1 MKRAIFPIL
10 LIITLVILAPVT
22 ALTDYQLFKY
32 WVIDI
37 FQISKDAIHMYVG
50 FISWLTSLIVLR
62 YTPSDT
68 RSLLLGFGLSLAMEL
83 SDLRG
88 DYLTRGI
95 LDISGSIHDL
105 VNTNMIP
112 AMLVLFFQSGLIA
125 LNQSGS
131 KASSSKS

>member
-131 KASSSKS
+131 KASSSRN